1 MKKKATYRIRKMRLQ
16 SPIDGQAPGLAR
28 SLEVA
33 SRCQLRQ
40 LDFSR
45 FHLQQSANKGL

>member
-1 MKKKATYRIRKMRLQ
+1 MQLQ
-16 SPIDGQAPGLAR
+16 SPIEGQALGMAL

-33 SRCQLRQ
+33 SRCQLHQ

-45 FHLQQSANKGL
+45 FHLQQNANKGL